1 MPRPFTAGARRRNID
16 TGEPTD
22 IDEIPWEAIPSTEPT
37 RKPKKETIMPPPS
50 SKKPPPAFPVATTA
64 AIAEPELTPE
74 QRAEIKKRVDVER
87 AEARREKRLAEQR
100 ERLAR
105 GRAVRAQN
113 LKDRKEQEKRNR
125 ADLEAA
131 KKKMNQGKIGRAGL
145 PAIKPLGWLKQFR
158 SEYEVTAE
166 DLRRMCMAFIF
177 GHSIDELKL
186 MTSAEHRHEI
196 PVIVYVFA
204 RGFIEESEA
213 GRSDAVERLLDRI
226 YGKSVQKE
234 LVINANLDLGP
245 KTSGDAAQRKAE
257 LERLEREVAMLTAG
271 DAEIAFKVVGN
282 V

>member
-125 ADLEAA
+125 ADL
-131 KKKMNQGKIGRAGL
+131 
-145 PAIKPLGWLKQFR
+145 
-158 SEYEVTAE
+158 
-166 DLRRMCMAFIF
+166 
-177 GHSIDELKL
+177 
-186 MTSAEHRHEI
+186 
-196 PVIVYVFA
+196 
-204 RGFIEESEA
+204 
-213 GRSDAVERLLDRI
+213 
-226 YGKSVQKE
+226 
-234 LVINANLDLGP
+234 
-245 KTSGDAAQRKAE
+245 
-257 LERLEREVAMLTAG
+257 
-271 DAEIAFKVVGN
+271 
-282 V
+282 